1 MKDSL
6 LLAVWRYLVPVPR
19 QVWRS
24 QVRKESEL
32 YDGQL
37 EFMTEA
43 HHLVRDFAVREL
55 ARVGKPL
62 TPEYI
67 AQELGLPLAQV
78 VVVLDELEKHM
89 TFLYRNPR
97 GAVTWAYPVT
107 VDVTPHHV
115 TLSTGEQ
122 VYAA

>member
-1 MKDSL
+1 VNDKL

-19 QVWRS
+19 RIWQG
-24 QVRKESEL
+24 QVRQEADLS
-32 YDGQL
+32 DGRL
-37 EFMTEA
+37 GFMTDE
-43 HHLVRDFAVREL
+43 HHLVRDFVVREL
-55 ARVGKPL
+55 PRVGEPL
-62 TPEYI
+62 APDLI
-67 AQELGLPLAQV
+67 AQALGLPLAQV
-78 VVVLDELEKHM
+78 VAILDELEKHK
-89 TFLYRNPR
+89 TFLYRNPQ